1 MVGESELLQKF
12 YFHREDVRREL
23 LISYNYIPVEKD
35 ILIVVHNQL
44 EYLKICIESI
54 RKETENYHIFIWDNA
69 SDQDTQEWL
78 VDQKDIVVI
87 RSEENLGFIIPNNEL
102 IKLGRSPYV
111 ILLNSDTM
119 VFKDWDKAMIAHLQ
133 QDENLVQVG
142 YMGGILNEEGKGV
155 HCNFGSEV
163 DYISGWSFCISRDIY
178 NQFGLFDQENLE
190 FAYAE
195 DADFSLR
202 LTEQGHKIL
211 ALHLGLVHH
220 FENKTILQV
229 RHKRDCRAS
238 FIKNHNYIRQKWG
251 HRIGCK
257 ALAFK
262 SLNAKV

>member
-1 MVGESELLQKF
+1 MVSESELLQKF
-12 YFHREDVRREL
+12 YFHREDVGKEL
-23 LISYNYIPVEKD
+23 LISYNYIPIDKD

-44 EYLKICIESI
+44 EYLKLCVESI
-54 RKETENYHIFIWDNA
+54 RKETDNYHIFVWDNA
-69 SDQDTQEWL
+69 SDQDMQEWL
-78 VDQKDIVVI
+78 ADQKDIVVI
-87 RSEENLGFIIPNNEL
+87 RSEENIGFIIPNNEL
-102 IKLGRSPYV
+102 IKLGNSPYV

-155 HCNFGSEV
+155 HSKFGSEV
-163 DYISGWSFCISRDIY
+163 DYISGWCFCISRDIY
-178 NQFGLFDQENLE
+178 NKFGLFDQENLE

-202 LTEQGHKIL
+202 LTEQGQKIL

-229 RHKRDCRAS
+229 QHKRDCKAS
-238 FIKNHNYIRQKWG
+238 FIKNHNYIRQRWG

-262 SLNAKV
+262 GLNANL